1 MPSAAAVF
9 RLFGFP
15 VHVRPG
21 FFMFMVLVVVAQG
34 PTFGIPFAVF
44 MAVFTVI
51 HELGHAFAARST
63 GAEAQIALDFMA
75 GYAAFTPTRVLTKW
89 ERVGISFA
97 GPGVQILLGGIVYVA
112 VRGGLQA
119 PEAGNAIQLAVFWA
133 GPMIGLFNLI
143 PVLPFDGGHI
153 TEVAVETVIGER
165 AHRFMEWFTIAVAI
179 GAMVWMALD
188 PNLVRFIFFALIP
201 LLSVAASMSAER
213 ARERRARSQQVL
225 ARSEALAWAT
235 GQVQF
240 PDGTVPSP
248 WFRAWQQ
255 LQAGERQA
263 ALHVLLLDLADTEP
277 VNWWPPD
284 AAPVETLARV
294 AEVLPSPIPQGRSFS
309 AFVLSG
315 VLLRVGRHDEAA
327 RYAAAAYEANRA
339 PMLAVHVARAAAAL
353 GHRATALAW
362 LRTASSTSPDLVAT
376 AIDAAREFDS
386 LRHDP
391 EFAAALS
398 R

>member
-1 MPSAAAVF
+1 VPSPAAVF

-21 FFMFMVLVVVAQG
+21 FFMFMILVVVAQG

-44 MAVFTVI
+44 MAVFTLI

-75 GYAAFTPTRVLTKW
+75 GYAAFTPTRELKKW
-89 ERVGISFA
+89 ERIGISFA
-97 GPGVQILLGGIVYVA
+97 GPGVQILLGGIVYLA
-112 VRGGLQA
+112 VRGGWAA
-119 PEAGNAIQLAVFWA
+119 PESGNAIQLAVFWA
-133 GPMIGLFNLI
+133 GPLIGLFNLI
-143 PVLPFDGGHI
+143 PVLPFDGGAI
-153 TEVAVETVIGER
+153 AQVGVEVVAGAR
-165 AHRFMEWFTIAVAI
+165 AHRLMQWFTIVVAV

-188 PNLVRFIFFALIP
+188 PHLVRFVFFAIIP
-201 LLSVAASMSAER
+201 LLSVVASMSSER
-213 ARERRARSQQVL
+213 THERRARSQQL
-225 ARSEALAWAT
+225 LGRAEALAWAT

-255 LQAGERQA
+255 VRSGDRQA

-284 AAPVETLARV
+284 AAPVEALTQV
-294 AEVLPSPIPQGRSFS
+294 ADLLRSPIPQGRSYS
-309 AFVLSG
+309 SFVLSG
-315 VLLRVGRHDEAA
+315 VLLRVGRHEEAA
-327 RYAAAAYEANRA
+327 HYAATAYEANRA

-362 LRTASSTSPDLVAT
+362 LRTAAGTSPDLVT
-376 AIDAAREFDS
+376 AAIENAREFDS

-391 EFAAALS
+391 DFAAAVS

>member
-1 MPSAAAVF
+1 VPATAAVF

-15 VHVRPG
+15 VHVRAG
-21 FFMFMVLVVVAQG
+21 FFVFMAIVVFAQG

-44 MAVFTVI
+44 LAVFTII

-75 GYAAFTPTRVLTKW
+75 GYAAFTPTRELTKW

-97 GPGVQILLGGIVYVA
+97 GPGIQILIGSIVYLA
-112 VRGGLQA
+112 VRGGIETPQS
-119 PEAGNAIQLAVFWA
+119 GNAIQLAVFWA

-143 PVLPFDGGHI
+143 PVLPFDGGTI
-153 TEVAVETVIGER
+153 AEVAVELAVGER
-165 AHRFMEWFTIAVAI
+165 AHRVMQWFTIVVAV

-188 PNLVRFIFFALIP
+188 PNLVRFVFFAVIP
-201 LLSVAASMSAER
+201 LLSVAASMSNDR
-213 ARERRARSQQVL
+213 TRERRAKSQQVL
-225 ARSEALAWAT
+225 ARAEALAWAT
-235 GQVQF
+235 NQVQF
-240 PDGTVPSP
+240 PAGTVPSP
-248 WFRAWQQ
+248 WFRAYQQ
-255 LQAGERQA
+255 LQHDDRQA

-284 AAPVETLARV
+284 AAPIDALTQVV
-294 AEVLPSPIPQGRSFS
+294 GVLPEPIPQGRSYS
-309 AFVLSG
+309 SYVLSG
-315 VLLRVGRHDEAA
+315 VLLRVGRHDDAA
-327 RYAAAAYEANRA
+327 RYAAAAYDTNRV

-353 GHRATALAW
+353 GHRSTALAW
-362 LRTASSTSPDLVAT
+362 LRTAASTSPDLVAQ
-376 AIDAAREFDS
+376 AIEQASEFDT

-391 EFAAALS
+391 EFAAAVS